1 MDLICIYEEMM
12 QKYLTS
18 YKNKESFQ
26 KFIWKTFSC
35 KFANNVLN
43 TLLIKNKTDHCF
55 KQVMHIMSM
64 LLEMKVNVK
73 ITSKPFINLVTK
85 EEHKQI
91 YHKQP

>member
-1 MDLICIYEEMM
+1 MEKLFMGKK
-12 QKYLTS
+12 Q
-18 YKNKESFQ
+18 N
-26 KFIWKTFSC
+26 
-35 KFANNVLN
+35 
-43 TLLIKNKTDHCF
+43 F
-55 KQVMHIMSM
+55 KQVMHIISM

>member
-26 KFIWKTFSC
+26 KFLWKNFSW

-43 TLLIKNKTDHCF
+43 TLLIKKT
-55 KQVMHIMSM
+55 KQVMHIISM
-64 LLEMKVNVK
+64 LLKMKVNVK

-85 EEHKQI
+85 EEHKLI
-91 YHKQP
+91 LP